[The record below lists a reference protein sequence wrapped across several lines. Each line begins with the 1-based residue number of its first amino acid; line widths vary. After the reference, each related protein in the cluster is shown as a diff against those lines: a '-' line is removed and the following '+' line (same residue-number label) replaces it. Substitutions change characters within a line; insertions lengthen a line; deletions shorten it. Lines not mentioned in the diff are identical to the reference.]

1 MNDTTNPKDAAGRAK
16 VPLHL
21 WPATATAFGAMGFQE
36 GMLKYGR
43 NNWRATPVSAAVYAA
58 AAKRH
63 IDAWMEGQDN
73 SPDTGNP
80 HLGNA
85 LACLAILVDAQVNGT
100 LIDDRN
106 YTPDEQAY
114 ERMVQTLTQ
123 QVAALQKRF
132 ADKTPKHWDRRDNHT
147 QPVTGDR
154 HESVTFGPLGAESME
169 APRNCEGLAQQAKQN
184 SDERYRLQRNAA
196 ARAAVAPVRGECDCE
211 TCQLTR
217 ALEAAGH
224 VVIRV

>member
-1 MNDTTNPKDAAGRAK
+1 MSDTANPKDAAGRAK

-36 GMLKYGR
+36 GMLKYGC
-43 NNWRATPVSAAVYAA
+43 NNWRATPVSAAVYVA

-114 ERMVQTLTQ
+114 ERMMGALTQ
-123 QVAALQKRF
+123 QVTALQKRF
-132 ADKTPKHWDRRDNHT
+132 ADKKPKHWDRRDNGK
-147 QPVTGDR
+147 QPVTGDT
-154 HESVTFGPLGAESME
+154 HESATFGALGAESME
-169 APRNCEGLAQQAKQN
+169 AGRFAGRVAGAMQQTSGERN
-184 SDERYRLQRNAA
+184 RLQLNAA
-196 ARAAVAPVRGECDCE
+196 ARAAVAPVRGGCDCE

>member
-1 MNDTTNPKDAAGRAK
+1 VSDTANPKDAAGRAK

-73 SPDTGNP
+73 APDTGNP

-114 ERMVQTLTQ
+114 ERMMQTLTQ

-154 HESVTFGPLGAESME
+154 HESATFGPLGTESME
-169 APRNCEGLAQQAKQN
+169 AGRAAGRMAGLQ
-184 SDERYRLQRNAA
+184 LNAA
-196 ARAAVAPVRGECDCE
+196 ARAAAAPVRGGCDCE
-211 TCQLTR
+211 ACQLIR